1 MFIQNIQVF
10 NNQNKSQYNIQPK
23 KISFEANKPRLV
35 KEIMLNS
42 EQIEQISFIADI
54 YKKVTAFYS
63 KLNGKYSYKFKEC
76 FPNML
81 AGEKRKGFIFEGLL
95 PNADRRL
102 QIAKLDPFNKDEV
115 ISLRI
120 VDKEYNDLLTCRVMN
135 DGKAHISADE
145 EYTPTWKSNP
155 FAKNAELNYDGFLS
169 KLYISFFNLGTYFEN
184 FIKISRLLKDNMNE
198 KTVAEAINHL
208 QLVKI
213 SQGIK
218 PEMNDL
224 MSNYSELDSLLRLGR
239 STNAVMY
246 KRMYFGEDYDCGKGM
261 LFKNVGKNGESY
273 FYCPAKSKDD
283 NRVLRI
289 VVQDKKGKV
298 LNGFVFFEDGRVMKQ
313 ASVVGIKA
321 DDFRIQNLV
330 SLSDSDIKSLGLRE
344 TMNVINENITKFKSF
359 VSEHVQ
365 ARADKKLRRQAIL
378 AQQAE
383 RHQQLVEK
391 RLEREKARAQKEEAK
406 KIKEQELAKLRQQ
419 REEAR
424 RLKEQE
430 AEKLKQQRE
439 EARRVKEQAEAKK
452 KQQRVEIGLLK
463 EAEKI
468 ALAEEKEILEQRKL
482 QAQLRDI
489 ARKARSVQEKLL
501 GGYDKGPKSV
511 EQAPQKSIEDCS
523 TTKEL
528 VPKKKVE
535 IKKPKKRLTTR
546 KETTSPTTSN
556 LELRPLK
563 RQVTPKSI
571 TFVQFNV
578 PKFVNDLT
586 ELFETPVEERS
597 PHLIH
602 EYLPDGRVF
611 KGRITVNTPDGA
623 KVTVSR
629 IKSPL
634 YVEFSYYS
642 VKITK
647 DGKTYVLNFDKEA
660 GRVLESTPEGKL
672 IVDDKHR
679 VHYTPKS
686 IVTQNCPIANN
697 IPAYIDELFVR
708 REDAQR
714 VVLSTGLKVS
724 NFGTKEKL
732 LAQKENEILEALKL
746 EPDYN

>member
-1 MFIQNIQVF
+1 M
-10 NNQNKSQYNIQPK
+10 
-23 KISFEANKPRLV
+23 
-35 KEIMLNS
+35 
-42 EQIEQISFIADI
+42 
-54 YKKVTAFYS
+54 
-63 KLNGKYSYKFKEC
+63 
-76 FPNML
+76 
-81 AGEKRKGFIFEGLL
+81 
-95 PNADRRL
+95 
-102 QIAKLDPFNKDEV
+102 
-115 ISLRI
+115 
-120 VDKEYNDLLTCRVMN
+120 
-135 DGKAHISADE
+135 
-145 EYTPTWKSNP
+145 
-155 FAKNAELNYDGFLS
+155 
-169 KLYISFFNLGTYFEN
+169 
-184 FIKISRLLKDNMNE
+184 
-198 KTVAEAINHL
+198 
-208 QLVKI
+208 
-213 SQGIK
+213 
-218 PEMNDL
+218 
-224 MSNYSELDSLLRLGR
+224 
-239 STNAVMY
+239 
-246 KRMYFGEDYDCGKGM
+246 
-261 LFKNVGKNGESY
+261 
-273 FYCPAKSKDD
+273 
-283 NRVLRI
+283 
-289 VVQDKKGKV
+289 
-298 LNGFVFFEDGRVMKQ
+298 
-313 ASVVGIKA
+313 
-321 DDFRIQNLV
+321 
-330 SLSDSDIKSLGLRE
+330 
-344 TMNVINENITKFKSF
+344 
-359 VSEHVQ
+359 
-365 ARADKKLRRQAIL
+365 
-378 AQQAE
+378 
-383 RHQQLVEK
+383 
-391 RLEREKARAQKEEAK
+391 
-406 KIKEQELAKLRQQ
+406 
-419 REEAR
+419 
-424 RLKEQE
+424 
-430 AEKLKQQRE
+430 
-439 EARRVKEQAEAKK
+439 KEQAEAKK

-523 TTKEL
+523 ATKEL

-535 IKKPKKRLTTR
+535 IKNPKKRLTTR

-556 LELRPLK
+556 LELRPVK

-724 NFGTKEKL
+724 NFGTKERL
-732 LAQKENEILEALKL
+732 LAQKENEILEALKI